1 MFDIFYGQDYC
12 LKDFAFEDFTLLT
25 HHNYPQIDA
34 DLYVWQYILLLLLL
48 VSKPLILIFR

>member
-12 LKDFAFEDFTLLT
+12 LRDFAFEDFTLLT